1 MALAASKKAIQ
12 SIPADQISSP
22 EVQPVTGNDPAISK
36 IYKVDQIHLNIN
48 QNRRKTQPTN
58 RRQKYDPK
66 QHEPQL
72 NNLGNQMNSL
82 MKQMKVHQDNERKIA
97 RQVKNLTEILKG
109 LNLKKRPHTTTSSV
123 DSKLG
128 FRCYR
133 CNKPGHQM
141 LNCPTILPLRRCREF
156 HYTQFR
162 KCRGNF

>member
-1 MALAASKKAIQ
+1 MALTASKKTVQ
-12 SIPADQISSP
+12 SIPAHQISSP

-36 IYKVDQIHLNIN
+36 INKVDQIHLNVN

-58 RRQKYDPK
+58 CRQKYDPK

-82 MKQMKVHQDNERKIA
+82 MKQMKVHQDNERKLA
-97 RQVKNLTEILKG
+97 RQVKNLNEMLKD
-109 LNLKKRPHTTTSSV
+109 LNLKKRPHTTKSSV
-123 DSKLG
+123 DSKID

-141 LNCPTILPLRRCREF
+141 SNCPTILPLRRRREF
-156 HYTQFR
+156 HCNKFR
-162 KCRGNF
+162 KRRGNF